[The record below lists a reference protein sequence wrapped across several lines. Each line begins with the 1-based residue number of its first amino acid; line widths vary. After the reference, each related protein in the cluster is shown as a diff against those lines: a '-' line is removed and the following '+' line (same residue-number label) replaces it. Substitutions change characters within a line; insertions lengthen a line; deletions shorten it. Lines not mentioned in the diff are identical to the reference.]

1 MSEKKRVYLDYAAT
15 TPVRSEVLEVML
27 DIYRDNFGNPS
38 SFYQEGQKAAKIIS
52 SSRETVADCIG
63 AKPNEVYFTSCG
75 TESDNWAIKGAAIA
89 QAEKGKHIIT
99 SSIEHHAVIHPC
111 EALARQ
117 GYEITWLDVDQ
128 YGLVD
133 PEAVRRA
140 IRPDTILVS
149 IMMANNEIGT
159 VQPIAEIGK
168 ICRANKVLF
177 HTDAVQA
184 AGALKLNVKELNVD
198 LLSISGHKMY
208 APKGVGVLYIRS
220 GVRIANLLDGGA
232 QERAKRGGTENVAGI
247 AALARA
253 FELAV
258 SEIDDNS
265 DRLSK
270 LRDRLIDQVLTEIP
284 HARLNGH
291 RTSRLPN
298 NVNISFEFIEGE
310 SILLMLDLL
319 GYSCSSGSACT
330 SGSLD
335 PSHVLLAIGL
345 PHEIAHGSLR
355 VTFGKDSKEEDVDRL
370 TADLKNIVQRL
381 RDMSPLYS
389 DYLKA
394 QKQK

>member
-38 SFYQEGQKAAKIIS
+38 SFYQEGQKAAKIVS

-168 ICRANKVLF
+168 ICRENKVLF

-184 AGALKLNVKELNVD
+184 YGQIPISTQEDGID
-198 LLSISGHKMY
+198 LLSASGHKFY
-208 APKGVGVLYIRS
+208 GPKGTGFLY
-220 GVRIANLLDGGA
+220 VRKGIAMERFMHGGS
-232 QERAKRGGTENVAGI
+232 QERGRRAGTENVPGI
-247 AALARA
+247 VGIGMAA
-253 FELAV
+253 ELAGA
-258 SEIDDNS
+258 SLEARMQNERKLQKYLAENIMREIADVTVNGPEPGS
-265 DRLSK
+265 
-270 LRDRLIDQVLTEIP
+270 TE
-284 HARLNGH
+284 
-291 RTSRLPN
+291 RLPGN
-298 NVNISFEFIEGE
+298 LNLCFRGVRAETAMI
-310 SILLMLDLL
+310 MLDMQEICV
-319 GYSCSSGSACT
+319 SAGSACT
-330 SGSLD
+330 SGSLT
-335 PSHVLLAIGL
+335 PSHVLTAIGCSGTDA
-345 PHEIAHGSLR
+345 ECSLR
-355 VTFGKDSKEEDVDRL
+355 FSIGQENTQEEMDRVIQVM
-370 TADLKNIVQRL
+370 K
-381 RDMSPLYS
+381 
-389 DYLKA
+389 KA
-394 QKQK
+394 AEKIRNR